1 MNYGK
6 KRDRMGSISFEF
18 IKEKSGKTKFGKNRT
33 YKLKENLFYV
43 LSLLTASEYLIRLR
57 EQMQRS
63 FWF

>member
-1 MNYGK
+1 
-6 KRDRMGSISFEF
+6 MGSISFEF

>member
-1 MNYGK
+1 
-6 KRDRMGSISFEF
+6 MGSISFEF
-18 IKEKSGKTKFGKNRT
+18 IKEESGKTKFGKNRN
-33 YKLKENLFYV
+33 YKLKANLFYV

>member
-1 MNYGK
+1 ME
-6 KRDRMGSISFEF
+6 SISFEF
-18 IKEKSGKTKFGKNRT
+18 IKEKSDKTKFGKNRT